1 MTRARTAWVA
11 PVATVAG
18 VLALWQAVCSLG
30 FVPSFLLPSPV
41 QVAQAVAG
49 DFDLLMAHAGVT
61 LAEAL
66 AGLALGVAFGFSI
79 ALCMDRFRV
88 VNAALSPLVTVSQTI
103 PTVAI
108 APLLVLWLGY
118 GMEPKV
124 LLVAPPSPEL
134 ALLLVAL
141 TTFFPI
147 TVSLAQGFRSV
158 DPDAIDL
165 MRVMGA
171 SWWQMFWLVKVPAAA
186 GSFFG
191 GLRISATYAV
201 VGAVVAEWLGGF
213 EGLGVYM
220 TRVRKSY
227 SYDQMFAAILV
238 ISALSLVLM
247 GAVGLLER
255 ACMPWRRAIKEKK

>member
-1 MTRARTAWVA
+1 MTRSCAAWVA

-49 DFDLLMAHAGVT
+49 DFGLLMAHAGVT

-124 LLVAPPSPEL
+124 LLVA
-134 ALLLVAL
+134 L

-171 SWWQMFWLVKVPAAA
+171 SWWQTFWLVKVPAAA

-238 ISALSLVLM
+238 ISALSLALM

>member
-30 FVPSFLLPSPV
+30 FVPS
-41 QVAQAVAG
+41 QAVAG

-124 LLVAPPSPEL
+124 LLVA
-134 ALLLVAL
+134 L

-147 TVSLAQGFRSV
+147 TVALASGFRSV
-158 DPDAIDL
+158 DPDAVDL
-165 MRVMGA
+165 LRTMGA
-171 SWWQMFWLVKVPAAA
+171 SRWQVFRFAKLPAAA
-186 GSFFG
+186 GSFFA

-201 VGAVVAEWLGGF
+201 IGAVVAEWLGGF
-213 EGLGVYM
+213 DGLGVYM

-227 SYDQMFAAILV
+227 DYDSMFASIIV
-238 ISALSLVLM
+238 IAAVSLALL
-247 GAVGLLER
+247 AAAKALER
-255 ACMPWRRAIKEKK
+255 ACMPWRRARRSNRDDS